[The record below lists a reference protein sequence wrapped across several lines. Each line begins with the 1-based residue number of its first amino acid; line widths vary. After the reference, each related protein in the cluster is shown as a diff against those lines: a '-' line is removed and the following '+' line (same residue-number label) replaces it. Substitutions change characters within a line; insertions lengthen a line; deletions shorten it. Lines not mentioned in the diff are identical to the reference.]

1 MKQLLTLILI
11 VSAQYTFAD
20 TPGKAKMH
28 PSKVSFQNLASLT
41 DYQFYYRAT
50 RSNNDSIY
58 VLKDVSVIIP
68 SSGGAPDG
76 IEFWGVNNS
85 TKKHTDTIEVNNY
98 YAPDYVF
105 IINKI
110 QNDSIYYTKKEL
122 SNANEILSEGNTD
135 DIANKELIADAKKAK
150 QNHYIKIGGFVAL
163 GVAALGG
170 IVWFLRRRKK
180 QTV

>member
-28 PSKVSFQNLASLT
+28 PCKVTLQNLEKFT
-41 DYQFYYRAT
+41 NYTFYYT
-50 RSNNDSIY
+50 RQYAGDS
-58 VLKDVSVIIP
+58 VFTLKESSIIIP
-68 SSGGAPDG
+68 PSGGAPDQIG
-76 IEFWGVNNS
+76 FWGTNTV
-85 TKKHTDTIEVNNY
+85 TKQNTDTITVDNY

-163 GVAALGG
+163 GAAALGG
-170 IVWFLRRRKK
+170 IIWFLKRRKK